1 MIHEVTQAAN
11 RAAAIV
17 KWLEASPVAGI
28 HCSKHQHQSWFY
40 STIHP
45 TLLFTTVQQ
54 KIERCSV
61 NLNIVQPSVM
71 CSEYSLVKAHFKYGK
86 YGNIWKLYGAYFI
99 VL

>member
-1 MIHEVTQAAN
+1 MIHEVTQAANRAAAYRATAN

-17 KWLEASPVAGI
+17 KWLEASPAAVI

-54 KIERCSV
+54 KIDQCSV
-61 NLNIVQPSVM
+61 NLNNGTTFSYV
-71 CSEYSLVKAHFKYGK
+71 
-86 YGNIWKLYGAYFI
+86 
-99 VL
+99 